1 MHRDEHETL
10 SNSDP
15 LLATRVL
22 FMFFKF
28 YFRESFGQT
37 FLSDYNLDSFLEVPL
52 TNEDTYLPI
61 PNDIIELLEDILKQ
75 TSKGQLPQHEL
86 MVEDFIKQA
95 MDREKEIMNK
105 IQGKF
110 DPVDQEYTI
119 LD

>member
-1 MHRDEHETL
+1 
-10 SNSDP
+10 
-15 LLATRVL
+15 
-22 FMFFKF
+22 
-28 YFRESFGQT
+28 
-37 FLSDYNLDSFLEVPL
+37 
-52 TNEDTYLPI
+52 
-61 PNDIIELLEDILKQ
+61 
-75 TSKGQLPQHEL
+75 